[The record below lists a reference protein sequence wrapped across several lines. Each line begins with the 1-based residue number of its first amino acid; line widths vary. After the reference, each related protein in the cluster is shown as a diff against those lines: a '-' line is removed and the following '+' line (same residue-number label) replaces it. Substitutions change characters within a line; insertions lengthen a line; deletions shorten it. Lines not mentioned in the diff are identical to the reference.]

1 MKQKYWTET
10 QASSKKDDWETP
22 QELFDELNEKHNF
35 TLDAAATDEN
45 AKLTNYYTIEDD
57 ALNQNWEG
65 RVFCNPP
72 YGREI
77 KHWVKKAYEESQQPY
92 NECVVMLIP
101 SRTDTIYWHD
111 YIFDKADI
119 KFLKGRLKFEVNG
132 KAGQPAP
139 FPSAIITY
147 EIEREEQCNESK
159 EQSKSKKS

>member
-1 MKQKYWTET
+1 LKQKYWTET

-45 AKLTNYYTIEDD
+45 AKLPSYYTIEDD

-92 NECVVMLIP
+92 NEKVVMLIP
-101 SRTDTIYWHD
+101 SRTDTIYWHE
-111 YIFDKADI
+111 YIFGKAKEIDFI
-119 KFLKGRLKFEVNG
+119 RGRLKFEVDGVAN
-132 KAGQPAP
+132 QPAP

-147 EIEREEQCNESK
+147 AKEESK
-159 EQSKSKKS
+159 